1 MPIDINYL
9 REYKLSESHPLCGKP
24 DIFREA
30 NAKRYLDPKAIDD
43 VLAIDEEWRS
53 ASSDISTLRQKA
65 NEIQKNV
72 IAPAKKAKLPCEEAV
87 AEVKVLK
94 EKIALLEKTIPLIEA
109 RRAKELRRVG
119 NIVDAEVP
127 FSKDEDN
134 DSLVVNLNPLPENV
148 SLPCRIA
155 DLQSPPPPT
164 APLQHD
170 ELLWRIDGYEPAK
183 GVAVAGHRG
192 YFLKNA
198 GVMLNQALINYG
210 IAFLRKREYEV
221 LQPPYFM
228 NKDVM
233 AGIAQLD
240 DFDEQ
245 LYKVSGKTD
254 DPDGAT
260 EKYLIATSE
269 QPICAYHKGDWLQPS
284 ELPKRY
290 GGISTCFRKE
300 AGSSGKDIR
309 GIFRVHQ
316 FDKIEQ
322 FVVTEDDLE
331 VSSAEQTRMKETAE
345 EFYKSL
351 GIDFRTI
358 VLVSGEL
365 NDAAI
370 KKYDLEGWFP
380 GQNAYR
386 ELVSCSNC
394 TDYQSRAMET
404 RCGNKKEGQAT
415 ASYCHFLNSTLCATG
430 RGICCVL
437 ETHQTETGVKVPEVL
452 IPFMGGIDF
461 LPFVREKMEP
471 SAGEKGA
478 AKQKKSAPKK
488 AKKAAAADVPPP
500 APKA

>member
-1 MPIDINYL
+1 MNAPDIGAGHFTQFTKLLNSGVGQPSDLREESRNWTVMLRVAALSTHFWQSAICSFSSAMSGPKFFWFPLNLKTLYNLPSPSLYIPSPSITNMPIDINYL

-254 DPDGAT
+254 DPDGG
-260 EKYLIATSE
+260 E
-269 QPICAYHKGDWLQPS
+269 
-284 ELPKRY
+284 
-290 GGISTCFRKE
+290 
-300 AGSSGKDIR
+300 
-309 GIFRVHQ
+309 FRVAMLQSTYYTHYTN
-316 FDKIEQ
+316 I
-322 FVVTEDDLE
+322 
-331 VSSAEQTRMKETAE
+331 
-345 EFYKSL
+345 Y
-351 GIDFRTI
+351 TI
-358 VLVSGEL
+358 YT
-365 NDAAI
+365 I
-370 KKYDLEGWFP
+370 HY
-380 GQNAYR
+380 
-386 ELVSCSNC
+386 
-394 TDYQSRAMET
+394 
-404 RCGNKKEGQAT
+404 
-415 ASYCHFLNSTLCATG
+415 LC
-430 RGICCVL
+430 
-437 ETHQTETGVKVPEVL
+437 
-452 IPFMGGIDF
+452 
-461 LPFVREKMEP
+461 
-471 SAGEKGA
+471 
-478 AKQKKSAPKK
+478 
-488 AKKAAAADVPPP
+488 
-500 APKA
+500 